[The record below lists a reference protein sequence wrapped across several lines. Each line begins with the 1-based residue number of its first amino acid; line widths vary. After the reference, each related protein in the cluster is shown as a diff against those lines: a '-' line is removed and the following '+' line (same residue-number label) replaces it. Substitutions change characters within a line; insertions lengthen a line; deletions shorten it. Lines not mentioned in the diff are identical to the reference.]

1 MLGYEVG
8 PGRDAGYKIKTY
20 RGRAETYSDN
30 LGRNQPAQSL
40 RKDTTHVGCSN
51 TILLILSIYFYL
63 AHNYLTKGT
72 GSGNHTDLHID
83 LWVLCIYGDPH
94 KLMFRGHSS

>member
-40 RKDTTHVGCSN
+40 RKDTTRVQYVIHKY
-51 TILLILSIYFYL
+51 LILSIYFYL

-83 LWVLCIYGDPH
+83 LQFAHKYIIIWVLCMEIH
-94 KLMFRGHSS
+94 TS